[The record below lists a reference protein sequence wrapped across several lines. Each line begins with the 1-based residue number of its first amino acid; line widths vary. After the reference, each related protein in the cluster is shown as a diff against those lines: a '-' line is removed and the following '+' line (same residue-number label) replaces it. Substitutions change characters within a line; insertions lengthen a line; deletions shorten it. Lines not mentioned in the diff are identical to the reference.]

1 MTYAVLV
8 RLFDSDPWQEL
19 SVNNAT
25 MQDARLKAQPYK
37 KAKVQVRIVKE

>member
-8 RLFDSDPWQEL
+8 RLFDSDPWTEIDTT
-19 SVNNAT
+19 SHT
-25 MQDARLKAQPYK
+25 RKEARLKAQPYK